1 MAPSK
6 KKRIDQLVEAQV
18 AWQTDPLPDACSKDE
33 NNKQAAYRRACRS
46 MLSPSCDD
54 ARPHLDM
61 APSGSP
67 QPPNLLGGLK
77 DLPNPGL
84 IGYFLQVLERIYNE
98 ALAEKTQNVEDVDHS
113 PPNAVSWTVQ
123 LTALS

>member
-1 MAPSK
+1 MSDGRDDDALEVLQCVAQTFDWLSPERPGRGINRWRPAGIWAEK
-6 KKRIDQLVEAQV
+6 KQH
-18 AWQTDPLPDACSKDE
+18 
-33 NNKQAAYRRACRS
+33 RS
-46 MLSPSCDD
+46 SGRVKALLSPSCDD

-98 ALAEKTQNVEDVDHS
+98 ALAGKTQKGPDTWS
-113 PPNAVSWTVQ
+113 VSY
-123 LTALS
+123 S

>member
-1 MAPSK
+1 
-6 KKRIDQLVEAQV
+6 
-18 AWQTDPLPDACSKDE
+18 
-33 NNKQAAYRRACRS
+33 

-61 APSGSP
+61 FQVGSKWVS
-67 QPPNLLGGLK
+67 QPHNLLGGLK

>member
-1 MAPSK
+1 
-6 KKRIDQLVEAQV
+6 
-18 AWQTDPLPDACSKDE
+18 
-33 NNKQAAYRRACRS
+33 
-46 MLSPSCDD
+46 
-54 ARPHLDM
+54 LDM

-98 ALAEKTQNVEDVDHS
+98 AS
-113 PPNAVSWTVQ
+113 
-123 LTALS
+123 

>member
-1 MAPSK
+1 MMH
-6 KKRIDQLVEAQV
+6 
-18 AWQTDPLPDACSKDE
+18 DPTWIWL
-33 NNKQAAYRRACRS
+33 Q
-46 MLSPSCDD
+46 
-54 ARPHLDM
+54 
-61 APSGSP
+61 SGSP

>member
-1 MAPSK
+1 
-6 KKRIDQLVEAQV
+6 
-18 AWQTDPLPDACSKDE
+18 
-33 NNKQAAYRRACRS
+33 

-61 APSGSP
+61 VPSGSP

-98 ALAEKTQNVEDVDHS
+98 ALAGKTQNVEDLIVHL
-113 PPNAVSWTVQ
+113 PMP
-123 LTALS
+123 